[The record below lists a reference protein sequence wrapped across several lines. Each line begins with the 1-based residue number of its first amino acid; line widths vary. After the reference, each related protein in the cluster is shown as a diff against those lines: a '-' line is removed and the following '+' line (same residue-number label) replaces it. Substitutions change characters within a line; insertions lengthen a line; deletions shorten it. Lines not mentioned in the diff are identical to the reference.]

1 MNLTPIAHIENDFP
15 DKFGLPRQSA
25 AAEEIRGRVIFEKD
39 YAQPSAVKG
48 LEGFERIWLIWGF
61 DEPEDRAFHATVRPP
76 KLGGNTRVGVFAT
89 RSPFRPNGLGLSCVK
104 LDGVTE
110 DEAGRPVLLVSGLDM
125 KSGTKVYDIKPYL
138 PYTDAWPEARS
149 GFIPDTRTESLKVT
163 CPDSLTALIPPD
175 KRDTL
180 ISVLAGDPRPGY
192 RSAPGEYG
200 MRYAGFNIRFTVNG
214 RNLTVISIQEE
225 P

>member
-1 MNLTPIAHIENDFP
+1 MKLTPIAHIENDFP

-25 AAEEIRGRVIFEKD
+25 AAEKIRGRVIFEKD

-48 LEGFERIWLIWGF
+48 LEGFDRVWLIWGF

-76 KLGGNTRVGVFAT
+76 KLGGNTRMGVFAT
-89 RSPFRPNGLGLSCVK
+89 RSPFRPNALGLSCVR

-110 DEAGRPVLLVSGLDM
+110 DGAGRPVLLVSGLDM
-125 KSGTKVYDIKPYL
+125 KSGTEVYDIKPYL

-149 GFIPDTRTESLKVT
+149 GFIPDTRTEPLRVT
-163 CPDSLTALIPPD
+163 CPDSLMALIPPD

-180 ISVLAGDPRPGY
+180 TAVLGGDPRPGY
-192 RSAPGEYG
+192 RTEPGEYG
-200 MRYAGFNIRFTVNG
+200 MCYAGFNIRFTVNG
-214 RNLTVISIQEE
+214 RDLTVISIQEE